1 MQFDLLKFFRTAT
14 KPYQTEFSVDLSEQ
28 DFPGYQVPKAVTARF
43 EADLEGDLL
52 RMELSAGA
60 EVVAECARCLAPV
73 QELFTVEK
81 TYTLKERELTQEDN
95 DLPIDLKG
103 VLDLDELVY
112 QELVLQ
118 IPTVLLCS
126 PDCLGL
132 CPVCGKKKGAGC
144 TCQESEDSAPA
155 DPRLSILR
163 QLLN

>member
-1 MQFDLLKFFRTAT
+1 M
-14 KPYQTEFSVDLSEQ
+14 DLSGQ

-52 RMELSAGA
+52 RVELSAGA

>member
-14 KPYQTEFSVDLSEQ
+14 KPYLSEFAVDLSGQ
-28 DFPGYQVPKAVTARF
+28 DFPGYQVPEPAKARF
-43 EADLEGDLL
+43 EARIEGDLL
-52 RMELSAGA
+52 RMELSVGA
-60 EVVAECARCLAPV
+60 EVTAECARCLEPV
-73 QELFTVEK
+73 RELFSVEK
-81 TYTLKERELTQEDN
+81 TYALKERELTQEDN

-118 IPTVLLCS
+118 LPTVLLCS

-132 CPVCGKKKGAGC
+132 CPVCGKKRGAGC
-144 TCQESEDSAPA
+144 TCQESQDSPPA

>member
-1 MQFDLLKFFRTAT
+1 M
-14 KPYQTEFSVDLSEQ
+14 
-28 DFPGYQVPKAVTARF
+28 
-43 EADLEGDLL
+43 EGDLL

>member
-14 KPYQTEFSVDLSEQ
+14 KPYQTHFSVDLSGQ

-52 RMELSAGA
+52 RVELSAGA